1 MDESDRMSSV
11 SNSSKFSVKSQIVIA
26 NQDVM
31 IAAMRSAMLKTLKI
45 HAGELQNVELGK
57 RVHAE
62 WGINVLLVFS
72 SIYYVN

>member
-26 NQDVM
+26 KQDVM
-31 IAAMRSAMLKTLKI
+31 IAAMRSAMFKTLKI
-45 HAGELQNVELGK
+45 HAGELQNVELGT

-72 SIYYVN
+72 SIYYVF